1 MKSSLIS
8 KSNSNG
14 KENKIIFSIEVKTV
28 LKVSKCDQKYD
39 LLSTFIRFGSQTSP

>member
-8 KSNSNG
+8 KSKSNG

-28 LKVSKCDQKYD
+28 LKVSNVTKN
-39 LLSTFIRFGSQTSP
+39 TIF